1 MTKNSHPD
9 VRKKLRNGLRWTT
22 LGYHHDWNSK
32 IYSEDKKND
41 FPNDLEA
48 MIASIASVLGFED
61 FKSEAAIV
69 NFYPLASTLAAH
81 TDHSEVDLISPLFS
95 IR

>member
-1 MTKNSHPD
+1 MKGSDPEKRRH
-9 VRKKLRNGLRWTT
+9 LRNKLRWTT
-22 LGYHHDWNSK
+22 LGFHHDWNSK
-32 IYSEDKKND
+32 IYSEEKRND
-41 FPNDLEA
+41 FPEDLNN
-48 MIASIASVLGFED
+48 MIAVIAKIIGFNN

-69 NFYPLASTLAAH
+69 NFYPMGSTLAAH